1 MATQRRDFTPQ
12 EIESAWHL
20 AIPVDGFSPE
30 QIRKDYAGAYIMRE
44 RYGDRTSI
52 FGWEIDHI
60 IPIEKNGPYESWNYA
75 PLQWENNVLK
85 SDQFPFWETKLSFI
99 DKTNQ
104 ESYKKWFGAVF
115 DGIVRI
121 LPVK

>member
-12 EIESAWHL
+12 EIENAWHL

-30 QIRKDYAGAYIMRE
+30 QIRKDYAGAYIMKE

-104 ESYKKWFGAVF
+104 ASYKKWFGAVF
-115 DGIVRI
+115 DGVVRI

>member
-1 MATQRRDFTPQ
+1 MATQQRDFTQQ
-12 EIESAWHL
+12 EIESAWNL
-20 AIPVDGFSPE
+20 AFPVDGFSPD
-30 QIRKDYAGAYIMRE
+30 QIRKDYAGAYIMKD
-44 RYGDRTSI
+44 RYGDRTSN

-60 IPIEKNGPYESWNYA
+60 IPTEKNGPYESWNYT

-85 SDQFPFWETKLSFI
+85 SDQFPFWETKVSFE

-115 DGIVRI
+115 DGVVRI
-121 LPVK
+121 IPVK